1 MLQSN
6 NLQEK
11 LSDWSLLNK
20 YILNYSAV
28 ICLLFS
34 CLLPAEAQSLPDTT
48 IMIGEVTVSAYRTNT
63 NLRTSPGSISVLSA
77 DELNIS
83 DRQNLSTVIN
93 MMPGVSMQ
101 SGTLTT
107 NRIVI
112 RGMGSRTPYNS
123 NRIRAYL
130 NDIPVTS
137 SDGISTP
144 EEIDLQAIG
153 RMEIIKGP
161 ASALYG
167 SGLGGTINMYTP
179 VKNETEGT
187 VSAQYGSFN
196 TGMAHLSGTIKSG
209 DLLLWG
215 NLSHLSSEGYREN
228 NDYNRTTLMTTA
240 RLDQARWQLS
250 TTLLLMDVKGGI
262 PSSIGRTL
270 FENSPWQAA
279 PNWLAVNG
287 FKEYFKGVAAINL
300 KHELNPRLN
309 SDAMIFGRLNDNY
322 ERRPFNNLNDQA
334 TAGGFRYKISLTG
347 QKTEWVSGTEITTEQ
362 YSWKLDLNNSLIN
375 ENRENRLQ
383 LNIFSILMYR
393 PHESLNI
400 SLAGALNYVS
410 YRLTDMFA
418 GNGDQSGRRNFPV
431 IFSPR
436 FGVNY
441 SPVESVA
448 FYGSAGHGFSLP
460 SPEETLLPEGD
471 VNPGIKP
478 EQGMQYELGTRINPS
493 ARLSIDASV
502 YWIELRNLLV
512 TRRLTE
518 DIFTG
523 INAGRSRHQ
532 GFELLLKSGLFEH
545 GNSFPGRLS
554 GTISYTRS
562 LNRFI
567 RFIDDEV
574 VHNGNYLPG
583 IPSQSAQMQLTW
595 RMMKAV
601 ELFSHLQYTGRQ
613 YLTDDNTAEY
623 PGYFLVNIRTSISF
637 ENRKKQE
644 LSIFAGVNNLNGAS
658 YASML
663 IVNAIAFGNNEP
675 RYYYPGLPRNWYAG
689 LKFRF

>member
-1 MLQSN
+1 MWQSN

-11 LSDWSLLNK
+11 LSDSSLLNK
-20 YILNYSAV
+20 NILNCSAV

-34 CLLPAEAQSLPDTT
+34 CLFPAEAQNLPDTT
-48 IMIGEVTVSAYRTNT
+48 ILIGEVTISAYRTST

-83 DRQNLSTVIN
+83 DGQNLSTVIN

-130 NDIPVTS
+130 NDIPFTS

-179 VKNETEGT
+179 VKSETEGN
-187 VSAQYGSFN
+187 VSAQYGSYN
-196 TGMAHLSGTIKSG
+196 TGMAHLSGTLKSG

-228 NDYNRTTLMTTA
+228 NDYNRTTLLTTA
-240 RLDQARWQLS
+240 RLDQARWQLN

-262 PSSIGRTL
+262 PSSIGRNQ

-300 KHELNPRLN
+300 KYELNPRLN

-322 ERRPFNNLNDQA
+322 ERRPFNNLDDQA
-334 TAGGFRYKISLTG
+334 IAGGFRYKISFTG
-347 QKTEWVSGTEITTEQ
+347 HKTEWVSGTEITTEQ

-375 ENRENRLQ
+375 ENRENRLH

-436 FGVNY
+436 LGVNY
-441 SPVESVA
+441 SPVERIA
-448 FYGSAGHGFSLP
+448 LYGSAGHGFSLP

-493 ARLSIDASV
+493 DRLSIDASV

-523 INAGRSRHQ
+523 INAGKSRHQ
-532 GFELLLKSGLFEH
+532 GFELLLKSGLFDH
-545 GNSFPGRLS
+545 GEGFPGRLS
-554 GTISYTRS
+554 GTISYTSS

-567 RFIDDEV
+567 KFTDDEA
-574 VHNGNYLPG
+574 VHDGNYLPG

-595 RMMKAV
+595 RVMRTI

-613 YLTDDNTAEY
+613 YLTDDNSAEY
-623 PGYFLVNIRTSISF
+623 PGYFLVNVRTSFSF
-637 ENRKKQE
+637 ENKKKQE
-644 LSIFAGVNNLNGAS
+644 LSIFAGVNNLNGAN

-663 IVNAIAFGNNEP
+663 IVNAIGFGNNEP

-689 LKFRF
+689 IKFRF